1 MTHPRH
7 RRGNSLRES
16 TMGTGVAAT
25 TIWRGAFA
33 NIEDAREREI
43 VDEQIGVLITGE
55 RSYDKS
61 YLAKLSMPATPLTFE
76 QVLHILEA
84 GVKTV
89 SPTGAG
95 PYTYTYTM
103 PAGNTVNTVKS
114 YTIEAY
120 NVQVT
125 GDYREMD
132 YSLVEEFTFDAKA
145 GESWM
150 MSANWFGRGPKTGTA
165 TTLST
170 ILAVEEALLTKT
182 KLYIDAS
189 GGTVGTTQK
198 TGVLMG
204 ASMKVKTGLVQV
216 PVGDGTLYFAAHKF
230 VKPEITFSLTLELE
244 DGGVVAAERTAYE
257 AKSTRLLQLTCDGSS
272 ANRQFVLKWA
282 GVYDKFGQYS
292 NSNGNTT
299 VTVDGHGVYSSTDAL
314 IWEMAVKNNVASIP

>member
-1 MTHPRH
+1 MANYGAFQHAKIQM
-7 RRGNSLRES
+7 GRES

-61 YLAKLSMPATPLTFE
+61 YLAKLSVPATPLTFE

-103 PAGNTVNTVKS
+103 PTGNTVNTVKS

-170 ILAVEEALLTKT
+170 ILAVEEALLTNLGHFNYHRKKALHLFAT
-182 KLYIDAS
+182 LIPHLNIDTLHCENHFRNAAS
-189 GGTVGTTQK
+189 EQH
-198 TGVLMG
+198 L
-204 ASMKVKTGLVQV
+204 
-216 PVGDGTLYFAAHKF
+216 
-230 VKPEITFSLTLELE
+230 PEM
-244 DGGVVAAERTAYE
+244 D
-257 AKSTRLLQLTCDGSS
+257 
-272 ANRQFVLKWA
+272 N
-282 GVYDKFGQYS
+282 YS
-292 NSNGNTT
+292 
-299 VTVDGHGVYSSTDAL
+299 
-314 IWEMAVKNNVASIP
+314 